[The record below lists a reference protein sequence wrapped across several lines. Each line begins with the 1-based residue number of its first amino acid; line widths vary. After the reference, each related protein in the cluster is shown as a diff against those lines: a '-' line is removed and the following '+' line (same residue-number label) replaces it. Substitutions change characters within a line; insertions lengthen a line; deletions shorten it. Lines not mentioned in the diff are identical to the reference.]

1 MSNYATNK
9 NYNILQALIHLIQ
22 LLKNFITFQAEVDKL
37 NIAKLMNVPTS
48 SNNLKTKVD
57 DLYVG
62 KLKPVPIDSRKLIDV
77 VDNQV
82 VKNAK
87 FKTLKTK

>member
-1 MSNYATNK
+1 
-9 NYNILQALIHLIQ
+9 
-22 LLKNFITFQAEVDKL
+22 
-37 NIAKLMNVPTS
+37 MNVPTS
-48 SNNLKTKVD
+48 SNNLKRKVD

-82 VKNAK
+82 AKNTK